1 MLILE
6 VFKSQKPDLYSH
18 SAGVQEKC
26 VLLLRLPSPERPRQS
41 KAPGALSI
49 SFLSLGFASW
59 ALAPACMSVSNG
71 VALWG
76 VFPCSC
82 HLCHEPEDPLPR
94 AMGGA
99 VLRGR
104 VWAPTRLRRVLVRPQ
119 SSGREKPKTDQK
131 EVEAT
136 GRRGGWDAWLFS
148 EDYSDS
154 TTTTKAGFIASC
166 IIGKANSDGRSYPL
180 QFSCL
185 SFAFRIDYPAR
196 KDFCCRDF

>member
-1 MLILE
+1 MILE
-6 VFKSQKPDLYSH
+6 VFRSQKPDLYSH

-71 VALWG
+71 VTLWG

-82 HLCHEPEDPLPR
+82 HLCHEPEDPLPS
-94 AMGGA
+94 AVGGA

-119 SSGREKPKTDQK
+119 SSGREKPTDNRSEGSRGHRK
-131 EVEAT
+131 EGWVGCLAVL
-136 GRRGGWDAWLFS
+136 RGL
-148 EDYSDS
+148 
-154 TTTTKAGFIASC
+154 
-166 IIGKANSDGRSYPL
+166 L
-180 QFSCL
+180 
-185 SFAFRIDYPAR
+185 
-196 KDFCCRDF
+196 